1 MVIFYD
7 NIDATVDVV
16 GVDFDVDTWC
26 LFRLFFAIL
35 MLMLILLFRTD
46 PRDDPSVL
54 KAVLMAVLMVVLFF
68 NNYNEGITDN
78 AEYSSSIAASGN
90 SCSRI
95 FVAVV
100 NVCALADGVY
110 VARFRK
116 LERGTVITGGHS

>member
-46 PRDDPSVL
+46 PSVLKAVL

-68 NNYNEGITDN
+68 NNYNEDITDN
-78 AEYSSSIAASGN
+78 AKYSCSIAASGN

-95 FVAVV
+95 FCGCRQL
-100 NVCALADGVY
+100 VCVGGRRVCRTLAE
-110 VARFRK
+110 ARKRY
-116 LERGTVITGGHS
+116 SY